1 LKRFK
6 DIFLKK
12 MKRKKIIDV
21 LCLLARANN
30 RPHPLTYIWV
40 YLVFGKITV
49 LESYLHIR
57 RLE

>member
-1 LKRFK
+1 
-6 DIFLKK
+6 